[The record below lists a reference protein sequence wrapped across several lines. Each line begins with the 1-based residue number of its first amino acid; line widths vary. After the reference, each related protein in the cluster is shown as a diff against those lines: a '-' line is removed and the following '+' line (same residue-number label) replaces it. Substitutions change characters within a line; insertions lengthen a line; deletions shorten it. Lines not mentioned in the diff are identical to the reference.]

1 MLYVAAAP
9 LAAQNQAASRDQR
22 YQIGVMERVLEQA
35 VEHGAARTRERLQA
49 VLPPAEM
56 LLSATARVRGFRLE
70 GYGVLFDVEVP
81 DLPTSLPWSFLM
93 LDQNGL
99 GLASA
104 LQQLRSIV
112 EKTGDTNAEQA
123 LKRIELQVA
132 PVGLSASS
140 ALAGARPPA
149 LAPAATRTVAGS
161 AAATSADALAPAP
174 TVAGSAA
181 ATGADALAPATRT
194 VAGSAAVTGA
204 DALPPASADPILN
217 SPQEAYREEVRVAL
231 IDAMLMFSKGI
242 DVAPGEWLH
251 VAAKRNDDQPRL
263 APVDTDAAT
272 LSIRVRGADL
282 TAFLGGQIT
291 KDEAIRRMEV
301 KMF

>member
-1 MLYVAAAP
+1 MGRLVSTTVAAGVMLCAGAVP
-9 LAAQNQAASRDQR
+9 LAAQNAAAARDQR
-22 YQIGVMERVLEQA
+22 YQIGIMERVLEQA
-35 VEHGAARTRERLQA
+35 VEHGAARTRERMQA
-49 VLPPAEM
+49 VLPAEM
-56 LLSATARVRGFRLE
+56 LLSANARVRGFRLE
-70 GYGVLFDVEVP
+70 GYGMLFDVEVP
-81 DLPTSLPWSFLM
+81 TLDTSLPWSFRM
-93 LDQNGL
+93 LDRNGL

-104 LQQLRSIV
+104 LQELRSIV

-140 ALAGARPPA
+140 VIAGAGAPT
-149 LAPAATRTVAGS
+149 LAPVVRTVAGS
-161 AAATSADALAPAP
+161 AAATNADA
-174 TVAGSAA
+174 
-181 ATGADALAPATRT
+181 R
-194 VAGSAAVTGA
+194 
-204 DALPPASADPILN
+204 PPASADRAAGANADARPPAPADPILD
-217 SPQEAYREEVRVAL
+217 SPVEAYREEVKLAL

-242 DVAPGEWLH
+242 DIAPAEWLH

-263 APVDTDAAT
+263 APVDTDAPT

>member
-1 MLYVAAAP
+1 MGRLVSTTVAVGVMLCAGAVS
-9 LAAQNQAASRDQR
+9 LAAQNAAGRDQR
-22 YQIGVMERVLEQA
+22 YQIGIMERVLEQA
-35 VEHGAARTRERLQA
+35 VEHGAARTRERMQA

-56 LLSATARVRGFRLE
+56 LLSVNARVRGFRLE
-70 GYGVLFDVEVP
+70 GYGMLFDVEVP
-81 DLPTSLPWSFLM
+81 ALDTSLPWSFRM

-104 LQQLRSIV
+104 LQELRSIV
-112 EKTGDTNAEQA
+112 EKTGDANAEQA

-140 ALAGARPPA
+140 AVAGAGAPA
-149 LAPAATRTVAGS
+149 LAPTAAR
-161 AAATSADALAPAP
+161 

-181 ATGADALAPATRT
+181 ATGADALAPTAVRT
-194 VAGSAAVTGA
+194 VAGSAAATGA
-204 DALPPASADPILN
+204 DARPAVAADPILN

-272 LSIRVRGADL
+272 LSIRVRGSDL

-291 KDEAIRRMEV
+291 KDEAIRRLEV

>member
-1 MLYVAAAP
+1 MGRLVSTTVAAGVMLCAGAAP
-9 LAAQNQAASRDQR
+9 LAAQNPAAARDQR

-35 VEHGAARTRERLQA
+35 VEHGAARTRERMQA
-49 VLPPAEM
+49 VLPAEM
-56 LLSATARVRGFRLE
+56 LLSANARVRGFRLE
-70 GYGVLFDVEVP
+70 GYGMLFDVEVP
-81 DLPTSLPWSFLM
+81 TLDTSLPWSFHM

-132 PVGLSASS
+132 PVGLPASS
-140 ALAGARPPA
+140 VVAGGGAPT
-149 LAPAATRTVAGS
+149 LAPAAARPVAGS
-161 AAATSADALAPAP
+161 AAATNADAFPQAP
-174 TVAGSAA
+174 
-181 ATGADALAPATRT
+181 
-194 VAGSAAVTGA
+194 
-204 DALPPASADPILN
+204 ADPILD
-217 SPQEAYREEVRVAL
+217 SPVEAYREEVKLAL

-242 DVAPGEWLH
+242 DIAPTEWLH

>member
-1 MLYVAAAP
+1 MGRLVSAIVAAGVTLWAGTAP
-9 LAAQNQAASRDQR
+9 LAAQNAAAARDQR
-22 YQIGVMERVLEQA
+22 YQIGIMERVLEQA
-35 VEHGAARTRERLQA
+35 VEHGAARTRERMQA

-56 LLSATARVRGFRLE
+56 LLSANARVRGFRLE
-70 GYGVLFDVEVP
+70 GYGMLFDVEVP
-81 DLPTSLPWSFLM
+81 TLDTSLPWSFRM

-104 LQQLRSIV
+104 LQELRSIV

-132 PVGLSASS
+132 PVGLSAPPVGAGPGAS
-140 ALAGARPPA
+140 APTL
-149 LAPAATRTVAGS
+149 PAAARTVAGS
-161 AAATSADALAPAP
+161 AAAANADA
-174 TVAGSAA
+174 
-181 ATGADALAPATRT
+181 
-194 VAGSAAVTGA
+194 
-204 DALPPASADPILN
+204 PPPMAADPILN

-242 DVAPGEWLH
+242 DVAPAEWLH

-272 LSIRVRGADL
+272 LSIRVRGSDL

>member
-1 MLYVAAAP
+1 MLCAGAAP
-9 LAAQNQAASRDQR
+9 LAAQNAVAAPLAGQSAAAVRDRAENAAAARDQR

-35 VEHGAARTRERLQA
+35 VEHGAARTRERMQA

-56 LLSATARVRGFRLE
+56 LLSANARVRGFRLE
-70 GYGVLFDVEVP
+70 GYGMLFDVEVP
-81 DLPTSLPWSFLM
+81 ALDTSLPWSFRM

-104 LQQLRSIV
+104 LQELRSIV

-132 PVGLSASS
+132 PGGLSASS
-140 ALAGARPPA
+140 VGAGAGAPT
-149 LAPAATRTVAGS
+149 LAPAVRAVAGS
-161 AAATSADALAPAP
+161 AAATN
-174 TVAGSAA
+174 
-181 ATGADALAPATRT
+181 
-194 VAGSAAVTGA
+194 A
-204 DALPPASADPILN
+204 DALPPAPSDPILD
-217 SPQEAYREEVRVAL
+217 SPVEAYREEVRLAL
-231 IDAMLMFSKGI
+231 IDAMLMFSKAI
-242 DVAPGEWLH
+242 DIAPAEWLH

-291 KDEAIRRMEV
+291 KNEAIRRMEV

>member
-1 MLYVAAAP
+1 MGRLVSTTVAAGVMLCAGAAP
-9 LAAQNQAASRDQR
+9 LAAQDAAAARDQR

-35 VEHGAARTRERLQA
+35 VEHGAARTRERMQA

-56 LLSATARVRGFRLE
+56 LLSANARVRGFRLD
-70 GYGVLFDVEVP
+70 GYGMLFDVEVP
-81 DLPTSLPWSFLM
+81 ALDTSLPWSFRM

-104 LQQLRSIV
+104 LQELRSIV

-123 LKRIELQVA
+123 LKRIELQIA

-140 ALAGARPPA
+140 VGAGAPTV
-149 LAPAATRTVAGS
+149 ATAVRTVAGS
-161 AAATSADALAPAP
+161 AAATN
-174 TVAGSAA
+174 
-181 ATGADALAPATRT
+181 
-194 VAGSAAVTGA
+194 A
-204 DALPPASADPILN
+204 DALPPSPPDPILA
-217 SPQEAYREEVRVAL
+217 SPVEAYREEVRLAL
-231 IDAMLMFSKGI
+231 IDAMLMFSKAI
-242 DVAPGEWLH
+242 DIAPAEWLH

-291 KDEAIRRMEV
+291 KEEAIRRMEV

>member
-1 MLYVAAAP
+1 MCRLASMTVAAGVMMCAGTAP
-9 LAAQNQAASRDQR
+9 LAAQNAAAARDQR
-22 YQIGVMERVLEQA
+22 YQVGILEQVLEQA
-35 VEHGAARTRERLQA
+35 VEHGAARTRERMQA

-56 LLSATARVRGFRLE
+56 LLSANARVRGFRLE

-81 DLPTSLPWSFLM
+81 TLDTSLPWSFRM

-112 EKTGDTNAEQA
+112 AKTGDTSAEQA
-123 LKRIELQVA
+123 LKRIELQVGPA
-132 PVGLSASS
+132 GVAASS
-140 ALAGARPPA
+140 VAAGVGVPTVS
-149 LAPAATRTVAGS
+149 PAARTVAGS
-161 AAATSADALAPAP
+161 AALSSADARPAP
-174 TVAGSAA
+174 
-181 ATGADALAPATRT
+181 P
-194 VAGSAAVTGA
+194 
-204 DALPPASADPILN
+204 DPVLN
-217 SPQEAYREEVRVAL
+217 SPEEAYREEVKVAL

-242 DVAPGEWLH
+242 DIAPGEWLQV
-251 VAAKRNDDQPRL
+251 VARRDADQPRL

-272 LSIRVRGADL
+272 LSIRVHGADL

>member
-1 MLYVAAAP
+1 MGRLASMTVAAGVMLCAGTAP
-9 LAAQNQAASRDQR
+9 LAAQNAAAARDQR
-22 YQIGVMERVLEQA
+22 YQIGILEHVLEQA
-35 VEHGAARTRERLQA
+35 VEHGAARTRERMRA

-56 LLSATARVRGFRLE
+56 LLSANARVRGFRLE

-81 DLPTSLPWSFLM
+81 ALDTSLPWSFRM

-112 EKTGDTNAEQA
+112 DNTGDTNAEQA
-123 LKRIELQVA
+123 LKRIELQVGPSGVA
-132 PVGLSASS
+132 ASS
-140 ALAGARPPA
+140 LAAGAGAPTV
-149 LAPAATRTVAGS
+149 APAAARTVAGS
-161 AAATSADALAPAP
+161 A
-174 TVAGSAA
+174 
-181 ATGADALAPATRT
+181 
-194 VAGSAAVTGA
+194 
-204 DALPPASADPILN
+204 PASSGDARPAAPDPVLD
-217 SPQEAYREEVRVAL
+217 SPEEAYREEVKVAL

-242 DVAPGEWLH
+242 DIAPGEWLQ
-251 VAAKRNDDQPRL
+251 VVAKRDDEQPRL
-263 APVDTDAAT
+263 AAVDTDAAT
-272 LSIRVRGADL
+272 LSIRVHGADL

>member
-1 MLYVAAAP
+1 MGRFVSTTIAAGVIACAGAAP
-9 LAAQNQAASRDQR
+9 LAAQNAAAARDQR

-35 VEHGAARTRERLQA
+35 VEHGAARTRERMQA

-56 LLSATARVRGFRLE
+56 LLSANARVRGFRLE
-70 GYGVLFDVEVP
+70 GYGMLFDVEVP
-81 DLPTSLPWSFLM
+81 TLDTSLPWSFRM

-140 ALAGARPPA
+140 GVGGAGVPA
-149 LAPAATRTVAGS
+149 LAPAPTVRTVAGS
-161 AAATSADALAPAP
+161 AAAT
-174 TVAGSAA
+174 AA
-181 ATGADALAPATRT
+181 EAR
-194 VAGSAAVTGA
+194 
-204 DALPPASADPILN
+204 PPSTADPILD
-217 SPQEAYREEVRVAL
+217 SPVEAYREEVKLAL

-242 DVAPGEWLH
+242 DIAPAEWLH

-263 APVDTDAAT
+263 APVDTDAPT

>member
-1 MLYVAAAP
+1 MGRLASKTVAAGVMLCVAAAP

-56 LLSATARVRGFRLE
+56 LLSPNARVRGFRLE

-132 PVGLSASS
+132 PVGLSAST
-140 ALAGARPPA
+140 AVAGARPPA
-149 LAPAATRTVAGS
+149 LAPAVTRTVAGS
-161 AAATSADALAPAP
+161 AAATS
-174 TVAGSAA
+174 
-181 ATGADALAPATRT
+181 ADALAPATRT

-251 VAAKRNDDQPRL
+251 VAAKRNDEQPRL

>member
-1 MLYVAAAP
+1 MGRLASTTVAAGVMLCAGAAP
-9 LAAQNQAASRDQR
+9 LAAQNPAVSRDQR

-56 LLSATARVRGFRLE
+56 LLSANARVRGFRLE

-140 ALAGARPPA
+140 AVAGAGAPA
-149 LAPAATRTVAGS
+149 LAPTAARTVAGS
-161 AAATSADALAPAP
+161 AAATNADA
-174 TVAGSAA
+174 
-181 ATGADALAPATRT
+181 
-194 VAGSAAVTGA
+194 
-204 DALPPASADPILN
+204 PPAVAADPILN
-217 SPQEAYREEVRVAL
+217 SPQEAYRQEVRVAL

-242 DVAPGEWLH
+242 DVAPSEWLH

>member
-1 MLYVAAAP
+1 MGRLVSTTVAAGVMLCAGAAP
-9 LAAQNQAASRDQR
+9 LAAQNAGASPAAQNAAAARDQAQNAVARDQR
-22 YQIGVMERVLEQA
+22 YQIGVLERVLEQA
-35 VEHGAARTRERLQA
+35 VEHGADRTRERMQA

-56 LLSATARVRGFRLE
+56 LLSANARVRGFRLE
-70 GYGVLFDVEVP
+70 GYGMLFDVEVP
-81 DLPTSLPWSFLM
+81 TLDTSLPWSFRM

-104 LQQLRSIV
+104 LQELRSIV
-112 EKTGDTNAEQA
+112 ENTGDTNAEQA

-132 PVGLSASS
+132 PVGLSASPVG
-140 ALAGARPPA
+140 AGAGAPTLGPA
-149 LAPAATRTVAGS
+149 IRTVAGS
-161 AAATSADALAPAP
+161 AAATDADAVPPAP
-174 TVAGSAA
+174 
-181 ATGADALAPATRT
+181 
-194 VAGSAAVTGA
+194 
-204 DALPPASADPILN
+204 ADPILA
-217 SPQEAYREEVRVAL
+217 SPVEAYRQEVKLAL
-231 IDAMLMFSKGI
+231 IDAMLMYSKAI
-242 DVAPGEWLH
+242 DIGPAEWLH

>member
-1 MLYVAAAP
+1 MCRLASMTVAAGVMMCAGTAP
-9 LAAQNQAASRDQR
+9 LAAQNAAAARDQR
-22 YQIGVMERVLEQA
+22 YQVGILEQVLEQA
-35 VEHGAARTRERLQA
+35 VEHGAARTRERMQA

-56 LLSATARVRGFRLE
+56 LLSANARVRGFRLE

-81 DLPTSLPWSFLM
+81 TLDTSLPWSFRM

-112 EKTGDTNAEQA
+112 AKTGDTSAEQA
-123 LKRIELQVA
+123 LKRIELQVGPA
-132 PVGLSASS
+132 GVAASS
-140 ALAGARPPA
+140 VAAGVGVPTVSPA
-149 LAPAATRTVAGS
+149 RTVAGS
-161 AAATSADALAPAP
+161 AALSSADARPAP
-174 TVAGSAA
+174 
-181 ATGADALAPATRT
+181 P
-194 VAGSAAVTGA
+194 
-204 DALPPASADPILN
+204 DPVLN
-217 SPQEAYREEVRVAL
+217 SPEEAYREEVKVAL

-242 DVAPGEWLH
+242 DIAPGEWLH
-251 VAAKRNDDQPRL
+251 VVARRDADQPRV

-272 LSIRVRGADL
+272 LSIRVHGADL

>member
-1 MLYVAAAP
+1 MGRLVSTTVAVGVMLCAGAAS
-9 LAAQNQAASRDQR
+9 LAAQNAAARDQR

-35 VEHGAARTRERLQA
+35 VEHGAARTRERMRA

-56 LLSATARVRGFRLE
+56 LLSANARVRGFRLE

-81 DLPTSLPWSFLM
+81 ALDTSLPWSFRM

-112 EKTGDTNAEQA
+112 DKTGDTNAEQA
-123 LKRIELQVA
+123 LKRIELQVGPSGVA
-132 PVGLSASS
+132 ASS
-140 ALAGARPPA
+140 LAAGAGAPTVVAAARTSSAGARP
-149 LAPAATRTVAGS
+149 AT
-161 AAATSADALAPAP
+161 P
-174 TVAGSAA
+174 
-181 ATGADALAPATRT
+181 
-194 VAGSAAVTGA
+194 
-204 DALPPASADPILN
+204 DPVLD
-217 SPQEAYREEVRVAL
+217 SPEEAYREEVKVAL

-242 DVAPGEWLH
+242 DIAPGEWLQV
-251 VAAKRNDDQPRL
+251 VARRDADQPRL

-272 LSIRVRGADL
+272 LSIRVHGADL

>member
-1 MLYVAAAP
+1 MARLASTTIAAGVMLCAGAARLAGQSPAAA
-9 LAAQNQAASRDQR
+9 RDQR

-35 VEHGAARTRERLQA
+35 VEHGAARTRERMQA

-56 LLSATARVRGFRLE
+56 LLSANARVRGFRLE

-81 DLPTSLPWSFLM
+81 ALDTSLPWSFRM

-132 PVGLSASS
+132 PAGVSAPSVV
-140 ALAGARPPA
+140 AGAGAPT
-149 LAPAATRTVAGS
+149 LAPAAARTVAGS
-161 AAATSADALAPAP
+161 AAATNADTRPA
-174 TVAGSAA
+174 VA
-181 ATGADALAPATRT
+181 
-194 VAGSAAVTGA
+194 
-204 DALPPASADPILN
+204 ADPILN
-217 SPQEAYREEVRVAL
+217 NPVQAYREEVRVAL
-231 IDAMLMFSKGI
+231 VDAMLMFSKGMDI
-242 DVAPGEWLH
+242 APGEWLH
-251 VAAKRNDDQPRL
+251 VAARRNDDQPRL

-282 TAFLGGQIT
+282 TAFLGGQIS
-291 KDEAIRRMEV
+291 KDEAVRRMEGGW
-301 KMF
+301 K

>member
-1 MLYVAAAP
+1 MGRLASTTVAAGVMLCAGAAP
-9 LAAQNQAASRDQR
+9 LAAQNPAVSRDQR

-56 LLSATARVRGFRLE
+56 LLSANARVRGFRLE

-140 ALAGARPPA
+140 AVAGAGAPA
-149 LAPAATRTVAGS
+149 LAPTAARTVAGS
-161 AAATSADALAPAP
+161 AAATNADA
-174 TVAGSAA
+174 
-181 ATGADALAPATRT
+181 
-194 VAGSAAVTGA
+194 
-204 DALPPASADPILN
+204 PPAVAADPILN
-217 SPQEAYREEVRVAL
+217 SPQEAYRQEVRVAL

-242 DVAPGEWLH
+242 DVAPSEWLH

-272 LSIRVRGADL
+272 LSIRVRGSDL

-291 KDEAIRRMEV
+291 KDEAIQRMEV

>member
-1 MLYVAAAP
+1 MGRLASTTVAAGVMLCAGAAP
-9 LAAQNQAASRDQR
+9 LAAQSPAAARDQR
-22 YQIGVMERVLEQA
+22 YQIGMMERVLEQA
-35 VEHGAARTRERLQA
+35 VEHGAARTRERMQA

-56 LLSATARVRGFRLE
+56 LLSANARVRGFRLE

-81 DLPTSLPWSFLM
+81 TLDTSLPWSFRV

-104 LQQLRSIV
+104 LQQLRTIV

-132 PVGLSASS
+132 PVGLPASS
-140 ALAGARPPA
+140 VVAGAGAPT
-149 LAPAATRTVAGS
+149 LAPAAARPVAGS
-161 AAATSADALAPAP
+161 AAATN
-174 TVAGSAA
+174 
-181 ATGADALAPATRT
+181 
-194 VAGSAAVTGA
+194 A
-204 DALPPASADPILN
+204 DALPQAPADPILD
-217 SPQEAYREEVRVAL
+217 SPVEAYREEVRVAL

-242 DVAPGEWLH
+242 DIAPAEWLH

-263 APVDTDAAT
+263 APVDTDAVT

-282 TAFLGGQIT
+282 TAFLGGQMT

>member
-1 MLYVAAAP
+1 
-9 LAAQNQAASRDQR
+9 
-22 YQIGVMERVLEQA
+22 
-35 VEHGAARTRERLQA
+35 
-49 VLPPAEM
+49 M
-56 LLSATARVRGFRLE
+56 LLSANARVRGFRLD
-70 GYGVLFDVEVP
+70 GYGMLFDVEVP
-81 DLPTSLPWSFLM
+81 TLDTSLPWSFRM

-104 LQQLRSIV
+104 LQELRSIV

-132 PVGLSASS
+132 PVGLLASS
-140 ALAGARPPA
+140 VIAGAGAPTLAPVVRTVAGTAAATNADAQPPAPAGRAAAANADARPPA
-149 LAPAATRTVAGS
+149 P
-161 AAATSADALAPAP
+161 
-174 TVAGSAA
+174 
-181 ATGADALAPATRT
+181 
-194 VAGSAAVTGA
+194 
-204 DALPPASADPILN
+204 ADPILD
-217 SPQEAYREEVRVAL
+217 SPVEAYREEVKLAL

-242 DVAPGEWLH
+242 DIAPAEWLH

-263 APVDTDAAT
+263 APVDTDAPT

>member
-1 MLYVAAAP
+1 MGRLVSTTVAAGVMLCAGAAP
-9 LAAQNQAASRDQR
+9 LAAQNAAAARDQR

-35 VEHGAARTRERLQA
+35 VEHGAARTRERMQA

-56 LLSATARVRGFRLE
+56 LLSANARVRGFRLD
-70 GYGVLFDVEVP
+70 GYGMLFDVEVP
-81 DLPTSLPWSFLM
+81 TLDTSLPWSFRM

-104 LQQLRSIV
+104 LQELRSIV

-140 ALAGARPPA
+140 VIAGAGAPT
-149 LAPAATRTVAGS
+149 LAPVVRTVAGS
-161 AAATSADALAPAP
+161 AAATNADARPADRAAP
-174 TVAGSAA
+174 
-181 ATGADALAPATRT
+181 
-194 VAGSAAVTGA
+194 
-204 DALPPASADPILN
+204 ADPILD
-217 SPQEAYREEVRVAL
+217 SPVEAYREEVKLAL

-242 DVAPGEWLH
+242 DIAPAEWLH

-263 APVDTDAAT
+263 APVDTDAPT

>member
-1 MLYVAAAP
+1 MGRLASTTVAAGVMLCAEAAP
-9 LAAQNQAASRDQR
+9 LAAQNPAASRDQR

-35 VEHGAARTRERLQA
+35 VEHGAARMRERLQA

-56 LLSATARVRGFRLE
+56 LLSANARVRGFRLE
-70 GYGVLFDVEVP
+70 GYGMLFDVEVP
-81 DLPTSLPWSFLM
+81 ALDTSLPWSFRM

-132 PVGLSASS
+132 PVSLSASS
-140 ALAGARPPA
+140 MVAGAGAPA
-149 LAPAATRTVAGS
+149 LAPAAARTVAGSAAAASADAPALAPAAPRTVAGS
-161 AAATSADALAPAP
+161 AAATSADAL
-174 TVAGSAA
+174 
-181 ATGADALAPATRT
+181 
-194 VAGSAAVTGA
+194 
-204 DALPPASADPILN
+204 PPPPADPILD
-217 SPQEAYREEVRVAL
+217 SPVEAYREEVRVAL
-231 IDAMLMFSKGI
+231 IDAMLMYSKGI
-242 DVAPGEWLH
+242 DIAPAEWLH

-263 APVDTDAAT
+263 APVDTDAPT

>member
-1 MLYVAAAP
+1 MCRLASMTVAAGVMMCAGTAP
-9 LAAQNQAASRDQR
+9 LAAQNAAAARDQR
-22 YQIGVMERVLEQA
+22 YQVGILEQVLEQA
-35 VEHGAARTRERLQA
+35 VEHGAARTRERMRA

-56 LLSATARVRGFRLE
+56 LLSASARVRGFRLE

-81 DLPTSLPWSFLM
+81 TLDTSLPWSFRM

-112 EKTGDTNAEQA
+112 AKTGDTSAEQA
-123 LKRIELQVA
+123 LKRIELQVGPA
-132 PVGLSASS
+132 GVAASS
-140 ALAGARPPA
+140 VAGGVGVPTVSPA
-149 LAPAATRTVAGS
+149 RTVAGS
-161 AAATSADALAPAP
+161 AALSSADARPAP
-174 TVAGSAA
+174 
-181 ATGADALAPATRT
+181 P
-194 VAGSAAVTGA
+194 
-204 DALPPASADPILN
+204 DPVLN
-217 SPQEAYREEVRVAL
+217 SPEEAYREEVRVAL

-242 DVAPGEWLH
+242 DIAPGEWLQ
-251 VAAKRNDDQPRL
+251 VVAKRDDDQPRL
-263 APVDTDAAT
+263 APVDTEAAT
-272 LSIRVRGADL
+272 LSIRVHGADL

>member
-1 MLYVAAAP
+1 MGRLASTTVAAGVMLCAGAAP
-9 LAAQNQAASRDQR
+9 LAAQTAAAARDQR

-35 VEHGAARTRERLQA
+35 VEHGAARTRERMQA

-56 LLSATARVRGFRLE
+56 LLSANARVRGFRLD
-70 GYGVLFDVEVP
+70 GYGILFDVEVP
-81 DLPTSLPWSFLM
+81 ALDTSLPWSFRM

-112 EKTGDTNAEQA
+112 AKTGDTNAEQA

-132 PVGLSASS
+132 PVGLSPSS
-140 ALAGARPPA
+140 AVAGSGAPT
-149 LAPAATRTVAGS
+149 LAPAV
-161 AAATSADALAPAP
+161 
-174 TVAGSAA
+174 
-181 ATGADALAPATRT
+181 RT
-194 VAGSAAVTGA
+194 VAGSAAVANA
-204 DALPPASADPILN
+204 DALPPPPADPILA
-217 SPQEAYREEVRVAL
+217 SPVEAYREEVKLAL

-242 DVAPGEWLH
+242 DIASAEWLH

-263 APVDTDAAT
+263 APVDTEAPT
-272 LSIRVRGADL
+272 LSIRVHGADL

>member
-1 MLYVAAAP
+1 MGRLASTTVAAGVMLCAGAAP
-9 LAAQNQAASRDQR
+9 LAAQNPAVSRDQR

-56 LLSATARVRGFRLE
+56 LLSANARVRGFRLE

-140 ALAGARPPA
+140 AVAGAGAPA
-149 LAPAATRTVAGS
+149 LAPTAARTVAGS
-161 AAATSADALAPAP
+161 AAATNADA
-174 TVAGSAA
+174 
-181 ATGADALAPATRT
+181 
-194 VAGSAAVTGA
+194 
-204 DALPPASADPILN
+204 PPAVAADPILN
-217 SPQEAYREEVRVAL
+217 SPQEAYRQEVRVAL

-242 DVAPGEWLH
+242 DVAPSEWLH

-291 KDEAIRRMEV
+291 KDEAVRRMEV

>member
-1 MLYVAAAP
+1 MGRLASTTVAAGVMLCAGAAP
-9 LAAQNQAASRDQR
+9 LAAQNPAVSRDQR

-56 LLSATARVRGFRLE
+56 LLSANARVRGFRLE

-140 ALAGARPPA
+140 AVAGAGAPA
-149 LAPAATRTVAGS
+149 LAPTAARTVAGS
-161 AAATSADALAPAP
+161 AAATNADA
-174 TVAGSAA
+174 
-181 ATGADALAPATRT
+181 
-194 VAGSAAVTGA
+194 
-204 DALPPASADPILN
+204 PPAVAADPILN

-242 DVAPGEWLH
+242 DVAPSEWLH

-272 LSIRVRGADL
+272 LSIRVRGSDL

-291 KDEAIRRMEV
+291 KDEAIQRMEV